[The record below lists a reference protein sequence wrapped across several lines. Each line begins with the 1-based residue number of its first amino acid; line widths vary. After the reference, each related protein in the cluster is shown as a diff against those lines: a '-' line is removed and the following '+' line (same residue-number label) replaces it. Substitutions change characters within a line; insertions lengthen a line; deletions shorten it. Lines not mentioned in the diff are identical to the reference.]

1 MHIPMR
7 DDFVSAHAHA
17 TAQRALDIPAALR
30 KKLIHTGDFTL
41 PILCKSGKKIY
52 TNFHSKIKGAQLR
65 TVHYNKCGTFHT
77 FLIYGPV

>member
-30 KKLIHTGDFTL
+30 KKLIHTGDFAL
-41 PILCKSGKKIY
+41 PILSKSEKKLPRVFPPEN
-52 TNFHSKIKGAQLR
+52 TRGQ
-65 TVHYNKCGTFHT
+65 
-77 FLIYGPV
+77 